1 MTAFRTRYRH
11 YKFLVMP
18 FCLTNAPAPFMDLM
32 NRVFRPYIYQFVIV
46 FVDDILI
53 YSRSRKEQGRHLRKA
68 LQTLRKQ
75 KLYAKLSKCKFWL
88 SEVVFLGH
96 LMSSIGISIDLAKV
110 DVVLRWERP
119 RSAIEIQNF
128 LGLAG
133 YYR

>member
-1 MTAFRTRYRH
+1 M
-11 YKFLVMP
+11 
-18 FCLTNAPAPFMDLM
+18 
-32 NRVFRPYIYQFVIV
+32 
-46 FVDDILI
+46 
-53 YSRSRKEQGRHLRKA
+53 RKA

-75 KLYAKLSKCKFWL
+75 KLYVNLSKCKFWL

>member
-1 MTAFRTRYRH
+1 M
-11 YKFLVMP
+11 
-18 FCLTNAPAPFMDLM
+18 
-32 NRVFRPYIYQFVIV
+32 
-46 FVDDILI
+46 
-53 YSRSRKEQGRHLRKA
+53 RKA

-75 KLYAKLSKCKFWL
+75 KLYVKLSKCKFWL

-96 LMSSIGISIDLAKV
+96 LMSSIGISIDLAKI
-110 DVVLRWERP
+110 DVVLRWERL